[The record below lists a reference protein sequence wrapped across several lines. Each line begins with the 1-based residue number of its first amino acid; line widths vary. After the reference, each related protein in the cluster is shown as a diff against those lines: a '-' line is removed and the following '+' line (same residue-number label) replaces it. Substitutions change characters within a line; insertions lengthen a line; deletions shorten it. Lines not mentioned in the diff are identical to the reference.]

1 MTSLVDDKIE
11 QLRTR
16 AQREIDEELLPSC
29 QFALA
34 LDGDVVVAET
44 YGDAPA
50 GARYVIFS
58 ATKPVVA
65 STVWVLMQEGGID
78 VSRRVVD
85 YVPEFGTF
93 GKDVITVEQVMLHT
107 SGFPRAP
114 LGAPMWFT
122 REGRLQRF
130 AEWKL
135 NWEPGTRYEYHPTS
149 AHWVLAEIVERV
161 TGRDYRVAIRELV
174 LDKLGLDRLQ
184 VGVPTDQQGDIQR
197 LEERGQAA
205 TPEEIKAVFGIEELP
220 PTEVTDEALMGFN
233 DPRVRELGVPG
244 GGGVSDAGSLALF
257 YQELLHNTR
266 GVWSPQLLEDVTSR
280 VRNTLPDRLLGH
292 PAMRTLG
299 LVTAGDDGKSN
310 LRGMGRTVSPRA
322 FGHNGAAG
330 QIAWADPATGLSFVY
345 LTNGIDKHMFRQARR
360 GVALSSI
367 AATCTVAT
375 PTSTSVV

>member
-1 MTSLVDDKIE
+1 MTNLVEDKVE
-11 QLRTR
+11 QLRKR
-16 AQREIDEELLPSC
+16 AQREIDEGLLPSC

-34 LDGDVVVAET
+34 LDGEVVVQET
-44 YGDAPA
+44 YGDAPDD
-50 GARYVIFS
+50 ARYVIFS

-65 STVWVLMQEGGID
+65 STAWVLIQQGGLD

-85 YVPEFGTF
+85 YVPEFGEN
-93 GKDVITVEQVMLHT
+93 GKDQVTVEQVMLHT

-114 LGAPMWFT
+114 LGAPKWFT

-149 AHWVLAEIVERV
+149 AHWVLAEIIERIA
-161 TGRDYRVAIRELV
+161 GRDYRAVVRDLV
-174 LDKLGLDRLQ
+174 LDQLGLDRLQ
-184 VGVPTDQQGDIQR
+184 VGVPAAEQGDVQD
-197 LEERGQAA
+197 LQERGEVA
-205 TPEEIKAVFGIEELP
+205 TPEELKAVFGIEVLP
-220 PTEVTDEALMGFN
+220 ATEVTDEALMGFN

-244 GGGVSDAGSLALF
+244 GGGISDAGSLALF
-257 YQELLHNTR
+257 YQELLHNTK
-266 GVWSPQLLEDVTSR
+266 GVWSESLLVDVKTN
-280 VRNTLPDRLLGH
+280 VRNNLPDALMRT

-299 LVTAGDDGKSN
+299 LCTAGDDGKSHF
-310 LRGMGRTVSPRA
+310 RGFGYTVSGGA

-345 LTNGIDKHMFRQARR
+345 LTNGIDKHTLRQGRR

-367 AATCTVAT
+367 AAECA
-375 PTSTSVV
+375 PRR